1 MLARINRNYV
11 PAYWDDF
18 FNDRVFNS
26 LNSSHC
32 NTTSPAV
39 NIEEGDKE
47 FRIEVAVPG
56 LSRKD
61 FRIDVDD
68 DVLTISSEEKQ
79 KKEDKKRN
87 YTRREFS
94 YHSFKRSFQLPE
106 TVDQDQIKASHES
119 GVLSIILPKREEVV
133 QKAPKQIEVK

>member
-26 LNSSHC
+26 VNNSYGH
-32 NTTSPAV
+32 TTSPAV
-39 NIEEGDKE
+39 NIEEGEKE
-47 FRIEVAVPG
+47 FSIEVAVPG

-61 FRIDVDD
+61 FRIEVED
-68 DVLTISSEEKQ
+68 DVLTISSEDKQ

-119 GVLSIILPKREEVV
+119 GVLSITLPKKDEVV